1 MNNILDRFLKISL
14 TYGLIILLVLQ
25 IIIFGL
31 ANENFLSTINLFIV
45 LQAVAVVSILALGVT
60 ATLVVDGF
68 DLSIGATASSS
79 MMLSAYVMVVW
90 EMSGLSAIAICLLF
104 GLIVGITNGL
114 LIVKMKIPDL
124 LATLGIMFLLAGL
137 QRIPTGGRSIAV
149 GTILPNGT
157 TAQGKFT
164 DFFLSIARGKV
175 FEVIPN
181 SVIIMILLA
190 ICIWIFMEFTKWG
203 RVMYAVGGNEQ
214 AAKLA
219 GANVNNFKITA
230 YAISGVYASIGGII
244 MSSRVGRGDI
254 GSGGSLL
261 LDSVAAA
268 LIGFAFLGLGR
279 ANPFGTAVGAIFIGL
294 LLNGLTLLNTPYYT
308 QDFIKGVVLVLALI
322 ITFGLKNK
330 K

>member
-1 MNNILDRFLKISL
+1 MNNIFDKFLKISL
-14 TYGLIILLVLQ
+14 TYGLIILLALQ
-25 IIIFGL
+25 IIVFGS

-79 MMLSAYVMVVW
+79 MMLSAYVMVVL
-90 EMSGLSAIAICLLF
+90 EMSGLSAIVICLLF

-149 GTILPNGT
+149 GTILPDGT

-181 SVIIMILLA
+181 SVIIMIFLA

-308 QDFIKGVVLVLALI
+308 QDFIKGVVLVMALI

>member
-25 IIIFGL
+25 IIIFAL

-308 QDFIKGVVLVLALI
+308 QDFIKGIVLVLALI

>member
-1 MNNILDRFLKISL
+1 MNNIFDTILKFSL

-25 IIIFGL
+25 IIIFAF

-90 EMSGLSAIAICLLF
+90 EMSGLSAIAICLIF
-104 GLIVGITNGL
+104 GLIVGVFNGL

-124 LATLGIMFLLAGL
+124 LATLGVMFLLAGL

-157 TAQGKFT
+157 TAEGKFT
-164 DFFLSIARGKV
+164 EFFLSIARGKV
-175 FEVIPN
+175 FEIIPN
-181 SVIIMILLA
+181 SVIIMIFLA
-190 ICIWIFMEFTKWG
+190 FCIWVFMEFTKWG

-219 GANVNNFKITA
+219 GANVNNYKIMA

>member
-25 IIIFGL
+25 IIIFSS

>member
-1 MNNILDRFLKISL
+1 MNNIFDKFLKISL
-14 TYGLIILLVLQ
+14 TYGLIILLALQ
-25 IIIFGL
+25 IIVFGS

-149 GTILPNGT
+149 GTILPDGT

-181 SVIIMILLA
+181 SVIIMIFLA

-308 QDFIKGVVLVLALI
+308 QDFIKGVVLVMALI

>member
-1 MNNILDRFLKISL
+1 MNNIFDKFLKISL
-14 TYGLIILLVLQ
+14 TYGLIILLALQ
-25 IIIFGL
+25 IIVFGS

-124 LATLGIMFLLAGL
+124 LATRGIMFLRAGL

-149 GTILPNGT
+149 GTILPDGT

-181 SVIIMILLA
+181 SVIIMIFLA

-308 QDFIKGVVLVLALI
+308 QDFIKGVVLVMALI

>member
-1 MNNILDRFLKISL
+1 MNNFFDKFLKISL
-14 TYGLIILLVLQ
+14 TYGLIILLALQ
-25 IIIFGL
+25 IIIFSS

-90 EMSGLSAIAICLLF
+90 EMSGLSAIAICLMF

-124 LATLGIMFLLAGL
+124 LATLGVMFLLAGL

-149 GTILPNGT
+149 GTILPDGT

-175 FEVIPN
+175 FEIIPN

-190 ICIWIFMEFTKWG
+190 FLIWIFMEFTKWG

-294 LLNGLTLLNTPYYT
+294 LSNGLTLRNTPYYT

>member
-1 MNNILDRFLKISL
+1 MNNILDKFLKISL

-25 IIIFGL
+25 IIIFSS

-308 QDFIKGVVLVLALI
+308 QDFIKGIVLVLALI

>member
-1 MNNILDRFLKISL
+1 MNNILDKFLKISL

-25 IIIFGL
+25 IIIFAS

>member
-1 MNNILDRFLKISL
+1 
-14 TYGLIILLVLQ
+14 
-25 IIIFGL
+25 
-31 ANENFLSTINLFIV
+31 
-45 LQAVAVVSILALGVT
+45 
-60 ATLVVDGF
+60 
-68 DLSIGATASSS
+68 

-90 EMSGLSAIAICLLF
+90 EMSGLSAIVICLLF

-149 GTILPNGT
+149 GTILPDGT

-181 SVIIMILLA
+181 SVIIMIFLA

-308 QDFIKGVVLVLALI
+308 QDFIKGVVLVMALI

>member
-1 MNNILDRFLKISL
+1 MNNIFDKFLKISL
-14 TYGLIILLVLQ
+14 TYGLIILLALQ
-25 IIIFGL
+25 IIVFGS

-149 GTILPNGT
+149 GTILPDGT

-181 SVIIMILLA
+181 SVIIMIILA